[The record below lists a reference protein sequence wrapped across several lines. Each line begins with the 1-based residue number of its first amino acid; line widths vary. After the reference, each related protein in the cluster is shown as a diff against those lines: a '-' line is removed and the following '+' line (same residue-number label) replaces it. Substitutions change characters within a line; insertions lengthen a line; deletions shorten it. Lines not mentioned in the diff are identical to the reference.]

1 MPRRRTLPQTAGGGG
16 VASPQQEARQRE
28 KHRNGEVE
36 PAEQPARDPAGVAG
50 LERDV
55 GDDDADG
62 RARAHPLDGGKEAT
76 GPADA

>member
-1 MPRRRTLPQTAGGGG
+1 MPRRRTLPQTARGGG

-55 GDDDADG
+55 GDDDADR